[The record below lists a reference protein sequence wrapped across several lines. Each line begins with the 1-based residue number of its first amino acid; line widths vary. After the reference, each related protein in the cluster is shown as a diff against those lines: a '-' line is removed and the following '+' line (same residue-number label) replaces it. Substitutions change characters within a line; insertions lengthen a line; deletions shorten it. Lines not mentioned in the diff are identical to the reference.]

1 MRTMKKFA
9 LTFLSLLLLT
19 PLVCGGRN
27 NRATRSSLN
36 RNKTEIRAGNHKGE
50 VKQLDVKITF
60 SGSYGETVTDEYGTT
75 FNVWGFQI
83 FEDKVYPSEYWG
95 VFPLYFFGTEVGIT
109 VKVTNNGPRA
119 IANLRVRTEVY
130 CLRTDGSNGA
140 ELTPSRDIDFSLETG
155 ECKVINASFVGEFV
169 EGAESGLDRLLV
181 KLLHPNEGGGPGNQ
195 DPALIMV
202 KEAIFC
208 PPENEG
214 EVLDILDILDR
225 IGD

>member
-1 MRTMKKFA
+1 MRM
-9 LTFLSLLLLT
+9 
-19 PLVCGGRN
+19 
-27 NRATRSSLN
+27 
-36 RNKTEIRAGNHKGE
+36 
-50 VKQLDVKITF
+50 D
-60 SGSYGETVTDEYGTT
+60 
-75 FNVWGFQI
+75 
-83 FEDKVYPSEYWG
+83 
-95 VFPLYFFGTEVGIT
+95 

-140 ELTPSRDIDFSLETG
+140 ELTPMLETDFSLETG
-155 ECKVINASFVGEFV
+155 ETKVIDASFVSDFV

-181 KLLHPNEGGGPGNQ
+181 KVLHPNSGGGPGNS